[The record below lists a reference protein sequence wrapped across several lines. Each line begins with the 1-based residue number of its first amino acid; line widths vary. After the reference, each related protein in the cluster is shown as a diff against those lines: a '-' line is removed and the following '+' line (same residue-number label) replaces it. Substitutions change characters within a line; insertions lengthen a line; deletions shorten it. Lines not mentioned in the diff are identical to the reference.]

1 MTAPLT
7 KIERIPLDV
16 LFGNPERT
24 SPEVSPDGRRLA
36 YLAPVDGVLNVWVGD
51 IGGDTFAPMT
61 NDTDRG
67 VRQFTFAHDNE
78 HLIYIQ
84 DQGGDENWRLYTVNL
99 ATGET
104 VDRTPFDGVQARV
117 VAASK
122 RRPHELLVGLNVDN
136 KQLHDVYHL
145 DLRTGELTKQLE
157 NPGFLGW
164 VVDYEM
170 QVRGAIKPT
179 GDGGREVLVRDTV
192 EEEWR
197 VVVTFDADDGELSG
211 PVGFTR
217 DGRSLRLRSAAGSNA
232 ARLVSI
238 DLDTGAETEIVSDP
252 QYDVLGVTVHPDSWD
267 VQVVTFLK
275 DRQEVVILDDSISE
289 DYAIIDALEDGE
301 LSLAGRDHADT
312 TWIISCNRDDGPAR
326 YYVYDRTTK
335 QATFLFDS
343 RSDMDGYELAKM
355 EPVAFTARDGLEV
368 HGYIT
373 FPVGVER
380 SDLPCVL
387 YVHGGP
393 WSRDTWGFAAY
404 PQWIANR
411 GWVCLQVNY
420 RGSIGYG
427 KEFVNAGDREW
438 AAKMHD
444 DLLDGIDWAVSQG
457 YIDADRVAIMGGS
470 YGGYA
475 ALVGATFTPDVFRCA
490 VDIVGP
496 SNLITLIESF
506 PAYWKPNIARWHR
519 RVGNPETE
527 RDFLWARSPLSRV
540 DDIQIP
546 MLIGQGA
553 NDPRV
558 TQIESEQIVDAM
570 KAKGI
575 DHEYLL
581 FEDEGH
587 GFAKPENRLRFME
600 AADAFLAKHL

>member
-1 MTAPLT
+1 VTAPIT
-7 KIERIPLDV
+7 AVERIPLDV

-24 SPEVSPDGRRLA
+24 SPHVSPDGRRLA
-36 YLAPVDGVLNVWVGD
+36 YLAPVDGVLNVWVGEVGSD
-51 IGGDTFAPMT
+51 AFAPVT
-61 NDTDRG
+61 ADTDRG
-67 VRQFTFAHDNE
+67 IRAFTFAHDNE

-99 ATGET
+99 ATGDI
-104 VDRTPFDGVQARV
+104 VDRTPFDQVQARIV
-117 VAASK
+117 GSSK
-122 RRPHELLVGLNVDN
+122 RRPNELLIGLNVDN

-145 DLRTGELTKQLE
+145 DLRTGALAKVVE

-164 VVDYEM
+164 VVDYDM
-170 QVRGAIKPT
+170 QVRGAIRPT

-192 EEEWR
+192 DDDWR
-197 VVVTFDADDGELSG
+197 IVVTFDAEDGEMSG
-211 PVGFTR
+211 PVAFTR

-232 ARLVSI
+232 ARLVSLE
-238 DLDTGAETEIVSDP
+238 LDTGAETEILSDP
-252 QYDVLGVTVHPDSWD
+252 QYDVLGVTLHPDSWD
-267 VQVVTFLK
+267 IQVATFVK
-275 DRQEVVILDDSISE
+275 DRQEVVVLDDSIAE
-289 DYAIIDALEDGE
+289 DYATISALEDGDV
-301 LSLAGRDHADT
+301 SLMGRDHSDT
-312 TWIISCNRDDGPAR
+312 TWIVGFDRDEGPAR

-335 QATFLFDS
+335 QATFLFDG
-343 RSDMDGYELAKM
+343 RSDVNAYELAKM
-355 EPVAFTARDGLEV
+355 EPIAFTARDGLEV

-380 SDLPCVL
+380 SNLPCVL
-387 YVHGGP
+387 FVHGGP

-411 GWVCLQVNY
+411 GWACLQVNY

-427 KEFVNAGDREW
+427 KDFVNAGDREW

-457 YIDADRVAIMGGS
+457 YIDVDRVAIMGGS

-475 ALVGATFTPDVFRCA
+475 ALVGATFTPDTFRCA

-506 PAYWKPNIARWHR
+506 PPYWMPNIARWHR

-527 RDFLWARSPLSRV
+527 RDFLWSRSPLSRV

-581 FEDEGH
+581 FDDEGH

-600 AADAFLAKHL
+600 AADAFLSKHL

>member
-1 MTAPLT
+1 VTAPLT
-7 KIERIPLDV
+7 KVERIPLDV

-24 SPEVSPDGRRLA
+24 SPAVSPDGRKLA

-51 IGGDTFAPMT
+51 MGGDDFAPVT
-61 NDTDRG
+61 SDADRG
-67 VRQFTFAHDNE
+67 IRQFAFAHDNE

-84 DQGGDENWRLYTVNL
+84 DQGGDENWRLYTVDL
-99 ATGET
+99 ET
-104 VDRTPFDGVQARV
+104 REVVDRTPFDQVQARV
-117 VAASK
+117 VATSK
-122 RRPHELLVGLNVDN
+122 RRPHELLLGLNVDN

-145 DLRTGELTKQLE
+145 DLRTGELAKVAE

-164 VVDYEM
+164 IVDYGFA
-170 QVRGAIKPT
+170 VRGAIRPT
-179 GDGGREVLVRDTV
+179 GDGGREVLVRDTADD
-192 EEEWR
+192 EWR
-197 VVVTFDADDGELSG
+197 TVVTFDADDGELSG

-217 DGRSLRLRSAAGSNA
+217 DGGALLLRSAIGVNA
-232 ARLVSI
+232 ARLVSL
-238 DLDTGAETEIVSDP
+238 DLATGAEDEIIADAN
-252 QYDVLGVTVHPDSWD
+252 YDVAGVVRHGDTWD
-267 VQVVTFLK
+267 VQIVSFLK
-275 DRQEVVILDDSISE
+275 DRVDMVVIDE
-289 DYAIIDALEDGE
+289 AIAADIAALRALEEGE
-301 LSLAGRDHADT
+301 LSLIDRDHGDT
-312 TWIISCNRDDGPAR
+312 TWIVGFGRDDGPTR
-326 YYVYDRTTK
+326 YFAWNRTTK
-335 QATFLFDS
+335 AATFLFED
-343 RSDMDGYELAKM
+343 RSDLGAYQLAKM
-355 EPVAFTARDGLEV
+355 EPITFAARDGLEI

-373 FPVGVER
+373 FPVGADR
-380 SDLPCVL
+380 SNLPCVL
-387 YVHGGP
+387 MVHGGP
-393 WSRDTWGFAAY
+393 WSRDMWGFQPYA
-404 PQWIANR
+404 QWMANR
-411 GWVCLQVNY
+411 GWVCLQINY

>member
-1 MTAPLT
+1 MTAPIT
-7 KIERIPLDV
+7 AVERIPLEA
-16 LFGNPERT
+16 LFGNPERL
-24 SPEVSPDGRRLA
+24 SPQVSPDGKRLA
-36 YLAPVDGVLNVWVGD
+36 YLAPVDGVLNVWVGEL
-51 IGGDTFAPMT
+51 GGDHFTPVT

-67 VRQFTFAHDNE
+67 IRAFGFAHDDR
-78 HLIYIQ
+78 HLVYIQ
-84 DQGGDENWRLYTVNL
+84 DEGGDENWRVYTVNL
-99 ATGET
+99 DSGDI
-104 VDRTPFDGVQARV
+104 VDRTPFDEVQARI
-117 VAASK
+117 VAFSK
-122 RRPHELLVGLNVDN
+122 RFPHEVLLGLNVDN

-145 DLRTGELTKQLE
+145 DLRTGKLTKRVE

-164 VVDYEM
+164 VVDYDM
-170 QVRGAIKPT
+170 QVRGGVRST

-192 EEEWR
+192 DDEWR
-197 VVVTFDADDGELSG
+197 TVVAFDAEDGEMSG

-217 DGRSLRLRSAAGSNA
+217 DGRGLLLRSAIGVNA
-232 ARLVSI
+232 ARLVQL
-238 DLDTGAETEIVSDP
+238 DLETQGQEEIASDP
-252 QYDVLGVTVHPDSWD
+252 QYDVLGVTRHQDTWD
-267 VQVVTFLK
+267 VQIVTYLK
-275 DRQEVVILDDSISE
+275 DRQDLVVLDPDIADDVAAVS
-289 DYAIIDALEDGE
+289 ALEDGE
-301 LSLAGRDHADT
+301 VGLIGEDHSDT
-312 TWIISCNRDDGPAR
+312 LWIVAFNRDDGPER
-326 YYVYDRTTK
+326 YYVWNRATK
-335 QATFLFDS
+335 QATFLFES
-343 RSDMDGYELAKM
+343 RSDLDGYQLAKM
-355 EPVAFTARDGLEV
+355 EPIAFTARDGLEI

-380 SDLPCVL
+380 SNLPCVL

-393 WSRDTWGFAAY
+393 WSRDVWGFGAY

-411 GWVCLQVNY
+411 GWVCLQINY
-420 RGSIGYG
+420 RGSVGYG
-427 KEFVNAGDREW
+427 KDFVNAGDREW

-444 DLLDGIDWAVSQG
+444 DLLDGIDWAVGQG
-457 YIDADRVAIMGGS
+457 YIDRVRVAIMGGS

-475 ALVGATFTPDVFRCA
+475 ALVGATFTPDTFRCA

-506 PAYWKPNIARWHR
+506 PPYWKPNIARWHK

-527 RDFLWARSPLSRV
+527 RDFLWSRSPLSRV
-540 DDIQIP
+540 DDIKVP

-581 FEDEGH
+581 FDDEGH
-587 GFAKPENRLRFME
+587 GFAKPENRIRFMQ